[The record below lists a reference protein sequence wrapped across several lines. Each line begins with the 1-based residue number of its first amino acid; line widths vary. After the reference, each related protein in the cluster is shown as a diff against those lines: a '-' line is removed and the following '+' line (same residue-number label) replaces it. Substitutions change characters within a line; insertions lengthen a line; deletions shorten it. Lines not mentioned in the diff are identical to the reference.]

1 VDDDPARAGE
11 VAFTDRA
18 QLMWSASGRNIRRM
32 VSILGAG
39 GAIGSELFK
48 ELSTRSEPIRLVS
61 RNPKPVPG
69 AAEVVAA
76 DLSNLDDTLRA
87 VSGSR
92 VAFLLVGLKY
102 DAKVWRELWP
112 RIMHNAIESCKR
124 SNARL
129 IFFDNVYM
137 YGKVEGAMTEETP
150 FHPNSKKGEI
160 RAAIATTLLNEIKAG
175 KLTALIAR
183 FADFYGPRVATSLP
197 NKLVFDKFAKGAK
210 AMWPGS
216 DSVKHSFT
224 FTPDAARSLVLLAD
238 TEGAWNQTWHVPTAP
253 EPPTGKEFIALV
265 AKEFGMTPKCRAIT
279 RPMLWVMGRFDT
291 ATRELYEMFY
301 QYDYIFDSTKF
312 MKAFSF
318 QPTPYSDGIHR
329 TAQAYLQ

>member
-1 VDDDPARAGE
+1 
-11 VAFTDRA
+11 
-18 QLMWSASGRNIRRM
+18 M

-39 GAIGSELFK
+39 GAIGTELVK
-48 ELSTRSEPIRLVS
+48 ELSARSEPIRLVS
-61 RNPKPVPG
+61 RNPKLVPG

-92 VAFLLVGLKY
+92 VAFLIVGLKY
-102 DAKVWRELWP
+102 DVKVWRELWP
-112 RIMHNAIESCKR
+112 RIMRNAIEACKR

-150 FHPNSKKGEI
+150 FRPISKKGEI
-160 RAAIATTLLNEIKAG
+160 RAAVATTLLNEIKAG
-175 KLTALIAR
+175 NLTALIAR
-183 FADFYGPRVATSLP
+183 SADFYGPRVATGLP

-210 AMWPGS
+210 AMWLAN

-238 TEGAWNQTWHVPTAP
+238 TEDAWNQTWHVPTAP
-253 EPPTGKEFIALV
+253 EPRTGKEFIELIAN
-265 AKEFGMTPKCRAIT
+265 EFGKQPKYRVIT
-279 RPMLWVMGRFDT
+279 RPMLWVVGWFDT
-291 ATRELYEMFY
+291 ATRELYEMYY
-301 QYDYIFDSTKF
+301 QYEFDYVFDSTKF
-312 MKAFSF
+312 INAFRF
-318 QPTPYSDGIHR
+318 QPTSYPEGIHR
-329 TAQAYLQ
+329 TAQPYLQ